1 MKHLFLGIAL
11 LLAATAAAQIKT
23 GNWPVMRMSN
33 PSQYLE
39 LKFGTAPSSMPA
51 PAAQPAQSNEP
62 GAVRTSGPRNLE
74 QPPRKF
80 DPDTLSADEKGH
92 QSGYLLYLSALEA
105 CNPDVYLEELEYM
118 YRYKGEK
125 PLTEEQLEY
134 LIWTQRSREYVSEK

>member
-11 LLAATAAAQIKT
+11 LLAAIAAAQTKT

-39 LKFGTAPSSMPA
+39 IKFGTAPPAWPA
-51 PAAQPAQSNEP
+51 PA
-62 GAVRTSGPRNLE
+62 E

-80 DPDTLSADEKGH
+80 DPDTPGADEKGL
-92 QSGYLLYLSALEA
+92 QSGYLLYLVALAA
-105 CNPDVYLEELEYM
+105 CNPNVYLEELEYI

-134 LIWTQRSREYVSEK
+134 LIWTQRSREYASEK